1 MNKFIKNTTS
11 IFKGLCVVGKHLF
24 KPSVTEEYPEEKP
37 ILNNRFRGHHKLF
50 DCKGCGFCK
59 KVCPTNAIIIKKN
72 EEKFRFFIDL
82 GKCIF
87 CGNCEYYCPSKA
99 MKMTNTFESPYTN
112 KTNQIIE
119 LENNRKV

>member
-11 IFKGLCVVGKHLF
+11 IFKGLCVVGK
-24 KPSVTEEYPEEKP
+24 
-37 ILNNRFRGHHKLF
+37 
-50 DCKGCGFCK
+50 GCGFCK
-59 KVCPTNAIIIKKN
+59 KVCPTNAIIIKKD

-82 GKCIF
+82 SKCIF

-119 LENNRKV
+119 LGNNRKV

>member
-1 MNKFIKNTTS
+1 MHKFRTKTELKERET
-11 IFKGLCVVGKHLF
+11 LKHF
-24 KPSVTEEYPEEKP
+24 
-37 ILNNRFRGHHKLF
+37 N
-50 DCKGCGFCK
+50 
-59 KVCPTNAIIIKKN
+59 KN

-119 LENNRKV
+119 LGNNRKV

>member
-1 MNKFIKNTTS
+1 MISNKLIMISLYFKNSSVLLISNTS

-24 KPSVTEEYPEEKP
+24 KPPVTEEYPEEKP

-72 EEKFRFFIDL
+72 EEKFRFFIN
-82 GKCIF
+82 I
-87 CGNCEYYCPSKA
+87 
-99 MKMTNTFESPYTN
+99 
-112 KTNQIIE
+112 
-119 LENNRKV
+119 